1 MNQKDEQIL
10 RAIEEVQEDI
20 QRQPHLFMRLA
31 ENALT
36 VAESFRGNYLKNTS
50 EFVAFLRL
58 AMQQPREVRPEPI
71 LITHQIVNA
80 AWSEVSGEVV
90 TFIDGGIG
98 RVEISSQVPILL
110 RVGSYCV
117 RTGERRLSER
127 EQFGYYPVIF
137 GDLEGGSK
145 ERRDFTDIVRIT
157 AELLGG
163 LAALERTPDLRVL

>member
-1 MNQKDEQIL
+1 MNQKKTL
-10 RAIEEVQEDI
+10 HATEEAVREDI

-36 VAESFRGNYLKNTS
+36 VAENFRGNYLKNTS
-50 EFVAFLRL
+50 EFVSFLRR
-58 AMQQPREVRPEPI
+58 AMQQPHEVRPEPI
-71 LITHQIVNA
+71 LTTHQIVNA

-98 RVEISSQVPILL
+98 RVEISSQIPILL

-145 ERRDFTDIVRIT
+145 ER
-157 AELLGG
+157 
-163 LAALERTPDLRVL
+163 